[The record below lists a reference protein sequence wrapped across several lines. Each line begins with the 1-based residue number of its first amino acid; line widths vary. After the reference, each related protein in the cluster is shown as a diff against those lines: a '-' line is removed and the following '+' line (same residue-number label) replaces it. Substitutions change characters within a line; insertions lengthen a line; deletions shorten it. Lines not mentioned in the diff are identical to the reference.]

1 MKTIAAGWFEI
12 PVQDMD
18 RAIAFY
24 NEVFQVEI
32 KKQNFGGLEMGWFPF
47 HENAKGAS
55 GTLIKSENNYKPSI
69 NGSLVYLNCGD
80 VDNELNR
87 IEKAGGKILKAKTL
101 ISEDHGYMALFTDTE
116 GNRVALYSQ
125 E

>member
-1 MKTIAAGWFEI
+1 MKTITAGWFEI

-18 RAIAFY
+18 RAITFY

-32 KKQNFGGLEMGWFPF
+32 KKQNFGGTEMGWFPF
-47 HENAKGAS
+47 NKDAKGAS
-55 GTLIKSENNYKPSI
+55 GTLIKSGNHYKPST
-69 NGSLVYLNCGD
+69 NGSLVYLNCKN
-80 VDNELNR
+80 VNNELNR
-87 IEKAGGKILKAKTL
+87 IEKAGGKILKVKTL

-116 GNRVALYSQ
+116 GNRLALYSQ